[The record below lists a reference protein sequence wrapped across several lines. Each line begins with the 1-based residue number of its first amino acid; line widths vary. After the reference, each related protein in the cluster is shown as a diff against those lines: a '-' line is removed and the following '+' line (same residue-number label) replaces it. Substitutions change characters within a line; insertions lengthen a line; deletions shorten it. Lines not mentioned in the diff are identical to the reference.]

1 MNKYLNSSEKKSIKM
16 LIGEIE
22 SKSSAEIV
30 VAVTNSLENSK
41 YMIFLYSLFFTIVS
55 LIILIFFSTNN
66 DYKILIEFTVIIF
79 LFIYF
84 ILLYSS
90 FTYKIIPKSIKRKRC
105 NYFALYQFNKLGV
118 NRKSSHK
125 AVLIFICLRERV
137 IRVVADKKIDDI
149 VPNNTWQKIISD
161 FITYAKDDKI
171 AVGILQA
178 VDACGHILIKNFP
191 KDSESTEEL
200 SNDVIEI

>member
-1 MNKYLNSSEKKSIKM
+1 MNKYLNDSEKKSIKK

-41 YMIFLYSLFFTIVS
+41 YMVFLYSLFLTIVS
-55 LIILIFFSTNN
+55 LAILVFFNTNG
-66 DYKILIEFTVIIF
+66 DYKILIEFTVTIF

-84 ILLYSS
+84 IILYNP
-90 FTYKIIPKSIKRKRC
+90 FTYMIIPKSIKRKRC
-105 NYFALYQFNKLGV
+105 DDFALYQFNKLGV
-118 NRKSSHK
+118 NTKSSHK
-125 AVLIFICLRERV
+125 AVLVFICLRERF

-149 VPNNTWQKIISD
+149 VPNDTWQKIISG
-161 FITYAKDDKI
+161 FITHAKDDKI
-171 AVGILQA
+171 AIGILQV
-178 VDACGHILIKNFP
+178 VDDCGHILIKNFP
-191 KDSESTEEL
+191 KDSEPTEEL

>member
-1 MNKYLNSSEKKSIKM
+1 MNKYLNSSEKKNIKR

-22 SKSSAEIV
+22 SKSSAEIM

-41 YMIFLYSLFFTIVS
+41 YMIFLYSILFTIIS
-55 LIILIFFSTNN
+55 LAILIFFNISS
-66 DYKILIEFTVIIF
+66 YKMLAEFALIIF
-79 LFIYF
+79 PFIYF
-84 ILLYSS
+84 ILLYNP
-90 FTYKIIPKSIKRKRC
+90 FTYMLIPKSVKRKRC
-105 NYFALYQFNKLGV
+105 DDFALYQFNKLGV

-125 AVLIFICLRERV
+125 AILIFICLRERF
-137 IRVVADKKIDDI
+137 IRVIADKRIDDI
-149 VPNNTWQKIISD
+149 VPNDTWQKIISD
-161 FITYAKDDKI
+161 FITHAKDDKI

-178 VDACGHILIKNFP
+178 VDDCGDILIKNFP

>member
-1 MNKYLNSSEKKSIKM
+1 MNKYLNDSEKKSIKK

-41 YMIFLYSLFFTIVS
+41 YMVFLYSLFLTIVS
-55 LIILIFFSTNN
+55 LVILIFFNIN
-66 DYKILIEFTVIIF
+66 GGYKILIEFTVTIF

-84 ILLYSS
+84 IILYNP
-90 FTYKIIPKSIKRKRC
+90 FTYMIIPKSIKRKRC
-105 NYFALYQFNKLGV
+105 DDFALYQFNKLGV
-118 NRKSSHK
+118 NTKSSHK
-125 AVLIFICLRERV
+125 AVLVFICLRERF

-149 VPNNTWQKIISD
+149 VPNDTWQKIISG
-161 FITYAKDDKI
+161 FITHAKDNKI
-171 AVGILQA
+171 AIGILQV
-178 VDACGHILIKNFP
+178 VDECGHILIKNFP
-191 KDSESTEEL
+191 KDGEPTEEL